1 VHGIVKHAAVGWPV
15 SFPLAKPDPAMAT
28 GKLTDG
34 LTGTQTPF
42 DTHWLGFAPAT
53 DAVVVLEIPARCER
67 IRNAPPLPLSL
78 CLLFPSFIVLPEDAT
93 KIDGLP

>member
-67 IRNAPPLPLSL
+67 IPLSL
-78 CLLFPSFIVLPEDAT
+78 FIVLPEDAT